1 MRETEQT
8 RDVTQAEPPVLGTRE
23 TSHAVKLG
31 YLLFGPL
38 ESSL

>member
-1 MRETEQT
+1 M
-8 RDVTQAEPPVLGTRE
+8 TQAEPPVLGTRE